1 MVLQTLTMQ
10 MQNQDHVLH
19 LLVLHLKVQNL
30 VVVNLAQNQKL
41 QQVVIVNLLPHQ
53 NLVHLLAHLVQ
64 LEQDT
69 LVVVHVTTQ
78 TTIALTMKNIRKN
91 I

>member
-1 MVLQTLTMQ
+1 
-10 MQNQDHVLH
+10 MQNQDHVLN

-41 QQVVIVNLLPHQ
+41 QQVVIVNLLHHQ
-53 NLVHLLAHLVQ
+53 NLVHQARLAHLVQ